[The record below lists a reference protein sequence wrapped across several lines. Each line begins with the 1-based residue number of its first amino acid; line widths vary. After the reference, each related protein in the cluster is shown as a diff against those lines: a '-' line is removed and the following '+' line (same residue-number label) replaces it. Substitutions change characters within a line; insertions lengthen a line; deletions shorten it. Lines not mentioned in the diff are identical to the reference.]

1 MMISGKNYFLICASS
16 LVLLLMLVG
25 GIENQPLAN
34 SEEVN
39 RINICEIPED
49 ISAFKTLIENRVG
62 LEITGSD
69 IKLLQDELGL
79 EVTEDKETVDALYSV
94 SVSEGRLISDATKKV
109 RLVGLTKRCIASDQ
123 VPYAFHVGIL
133 TDLAGNAIA
142 NQAYLIYEH
151 EFILNGKREFSF
163 PNVFASSSEYARL
176 ISKKTVGIMDKAQLD
191 SYMQSLG
198 CSKLESVNKD
208 VASAAYAYIIDGVK
222 DLGSRLAGWNFSKRI
237 LVDFNTEGVVS
248 NIRVTSYNVPRHI
261 HDKKMKEYIRKH
273 HPEVRYFNNERIK

>member
-1 MMISGKNYFLICASS
+1 M
-16 LVLLLMLVG
+16 
-25 GIENQPLAN
+25 
-34 SEEVN
+34 
-39 RINICEIPED
+39 INICEIPENT
-49 ISAFKTLIENRVG
+49 SAFKTLIENRVG
-62 LEITGSD
+62 LEIAGSD

-79 EVTEDKETVDALYSV
+79 EVTKDEKTADVFYSV

-109 RLVGLTKRCIASDQ
+109 RFVGLKKRCIASDQ
-123 VPYAFHVGIL
+123 VPYEFHIGIL
-133 TDLAGNAIA
+133 TDLAGNAIF

-163 PNVFASSSEYARL
+163 PNIFASSSEYARL

-198 CSKLESVNKD
+198 CSKLESVNKN
-208 VASAAYAYIIDGVK
+208 VASASYAYIIDPEK
-222 DLGSRLAGWNFSKRI
+222 DLASRLAGWNFSKEI